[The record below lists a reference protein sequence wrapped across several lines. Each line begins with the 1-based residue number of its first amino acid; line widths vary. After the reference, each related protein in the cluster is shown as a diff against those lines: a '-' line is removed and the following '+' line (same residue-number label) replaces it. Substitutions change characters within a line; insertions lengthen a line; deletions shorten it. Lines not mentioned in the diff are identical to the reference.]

1 MRSKE
6 IIFMIPNMS
15 ERRREGSKL
24 SACLI
29 FHIVSRKYVFQ
40 WKRESSFF
48 VLFRPNGME
57 TYSPVPRAAASI
69 IFCAEIFPIFIH
81 EATHQIPA
89 RARACWD
96 GSARRDDFYWNFL
109 GKIIFSFKNVIYLNV
124 EISNCPKICQD
135 LIEGPVMARLTSIQH
150 KKCMS
155 GWRG

>member
-1 MRSKE
+1 
-6 IIFMIPNMS
+6 MIPNMS

-48 VLFRPNGME
+48 VLFRPNEME

-96 GSARRDDFYWNFL
+96 GSARRDEFIEIFL
-109 GKIIFSFKNVIYLNV
+109 GKLFFHGKLFSTQKANL
-124 EISNCPKICQD
+124 KIVQNF
-135 LIEGPVMARLTSIQH
+135 LRTLSKALPSQLTSIQH